1 MNFFML
7 KKIVSAA
14 FSTRST
20 STRRDWMSGEA
31 CTVSFTDSIRYSK
44 KIKTDQMKKKIWDH
58 LFQTR
63 KKSNFLFKSS
73 NIVNF

>member
-1 MNFFML
+1 MYL
-7 KKIVSAA
+7 LLSPPGV
-14 FSTRST
+14 RVQ
-20 STRRDWMSGEA
+20 GEIGSQGKPGRFLLQ
-31 CTVSFTDSIRYSK
+31 TVLDTAK